1 MHKRIISKL
10 ESGSNL
16 RKNIKEEGKLFNA
29 ALSNVK
35 FSATNIPYFP
45 AMYSDILFDSRSF
58 TRNVTGSSEEDTEK
72 DVIVY
77 SPPVHKD
84 KDDKEKERENIVS
97 KESLNIGITLDN
109 NDKTLEFPEQ
119 VSQYKICMFIIN

>member
-58 TRNVTGSSEEDTEK
+58 TSNVTGSSEEDTEK

-77 SPPVHKD
+77 SPPVHED
-84 KDDKEKERENIVS
+84 KDDNEKKREDIVA
-97 KESLNIGITLDN
+97 KKSLDIGITLDKI
-109 NDKTLEFPEQ
+109 DKTLEFPEQ
-119 VSQYKICMFIIN
+119 VSQYKCMLIIN